1 MNAFIIFIY
10 DILALGGKYM
20 KIKTIKKFPDNFLWG
35 ASSSSF
41 QVEGA
46 YDEDG
51 KGLSVMDTRFV
62 PEGLSDTKFAAD
74 HYHRYKS
81 DVQLM
86 KEVGLKS
93 YRFSIAWAR
102 IFPNGD
108 EETPNQ
114 KGIAFYNSL
123 IDELIAAGIEP
134 VATLYHW
141 DMPDYLDKV
150 YHGWTNKKVVDF
162 FEKYARVCFESFGDR
177 VKYWI
182 SINEQMMMVMNTS
195 ILLNDRETISEKQ
208 MLKVRMEACLNMSLA
223 EKKVTKLCHEIIN
236 GGMIGPSSAYQICYP
251 ATCDSI
257 DVEAAIDA
265 EEFLSYLVLDLSIR
279 GEFPASTKVYL
290 QENDAYPTISKE
302 EEQLLKSIKPDFI
315 GLNYYAS
322 VTVRRPK
329 HPDPKADLWFF
340 NTENYAIV
348 NNPVIKTTK
357 WLRGSYDP
365 LGLKLSLRKLD
376 ARYRLPLMITENG
389 YPQEDQVFNG
399 RIHDQE
405 RISYLKEHLQA
416 VKEAISMGV
425 NVIGY
430 NTWAFM
436 DVLSAGQG
444 FKKRY
449 GLVYVDHQEGNK
461 GTFERIK
468 KDSYFWYKQQIQE
481 KGENI

>member
-1 MNAFIIFIY
+1 
-10 DILALGGKYM
+10 M
-20 KIKTIKKFPDNFLWG
+20 KIKTISKFPEDFLWG

-51 KGLSVMDTRFV
+51 KGLSVMDTRYV
-62 PEGLSDTKFAAD
+62 PEGMSDTKFAAD

-102 IFPNGD
+102 IFPRGD

-114 KGIAFYNSL
+114 KGIDFYNSL
-123 IDELIAAGIEP
+123 IDELRAAGIEP

-141 DMPDYLDKV
+141 DMPDCLDKE
-150 YHGWTNKKVVDF
+150 YQGWRNRKVVDF
-162 FEKYARVCFESFGDR
+162 FAKYAKTCFEAFGDR

-195 ILLNDRETISEKQ
+195 VLLNDGETISEKQ
-208 MLKVRMEACLNMSLA
+208 MLKARMEACLNMSLA
-223 EKKVTKLCHEIIN
+223 EKKVTKLCHEIVE
-236 GGMIGPSSAYQICYP
+236 GGMIGPSSAYQICYS
-251 ATCDSI
+251 ATCDAI
-257 DVEAAIDA
+257 DVEATIDA

-279 GEFPASTKVYL
+279 GEFPTSTKVYL
-290 QENDAYPTISKE
+290 QENDAYPLISE
-302 EEQLLKSIKPDFI
+302 EDEKLLKSVKPDFI

-322 VTVRRPK
+322 VTTRRPEN
-329 HPDPKADLWFF
+329 PDPKADLWFF
-340 NTENYAIV
+340 NTENYTIV
-348 NNPVIKTTK
+348 NNPVMKTTK
-357 WLRGSYDP
+357 WLRGAYDP

-389 YPQEDQVFNG
+389 YPQEDMVENG
-399 RIHDQE
+399 QIHDPE
-405 RISYLKEHLQA
+405 RIQYLADHLRA

-425 NVIGY
+425 DVIGY
-430 NTWAFM
+430 NIWAFM

-461 GTFERIK
+461 ETFERLK
-468 KDSYFWYKQQIQE
+468 KDSYFWYQRQIKEQ
-481 KGENI
+481 GEEI